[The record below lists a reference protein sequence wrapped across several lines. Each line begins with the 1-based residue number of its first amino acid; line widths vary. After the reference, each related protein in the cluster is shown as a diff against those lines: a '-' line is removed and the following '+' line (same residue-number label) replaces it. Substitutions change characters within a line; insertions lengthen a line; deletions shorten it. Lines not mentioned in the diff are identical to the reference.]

1 MLNNISNIKSMGK
14 GTRILLYNGN
24 YKLIEDIVIGDI
36 LIGYKNKPTRVL
48 STTRGKDI
56 LYKIYDIDT
65 NYVYRVNK
73 EHILTLYKKKKL

>member
-1 MLNNISNIKSMGK
+1 MLTNIKSMGK

-24 YKLIEDIVIGDI
+24 YKLVEDIVIGDI
-36 LIGYKNKPTRVL
+36 LIGYNNKPTTIL
-48 STTRGKDI
+48 STTQGKDI

-73 EHILTLYKKKKL
+73 EHTPHPR